1 MRKFVILTFFIS
13 LLFTTNNVFGQL
25 DLDSLEKSCASL
37 IKYPFISDGQE
48 YRALVI
54 DGETAEFY
62 YTFYG
67 GATYRLVACSTAGD
81 IAPTFRIYDSN
92 HKLIF
97 SSDYYNNPKYW
108 DFKFTSTIEAIIE
121 AELPPSDVPSGIIIL
136 FIGFK

>member
-1 MRKFVILTFFIS
+1 MKKFI
-13 LLFTTNNVFGQL
+13 LFTFIITLFVAGNKVYAQL
-25 DLDSLEKSCASL
+25 NLDSLEKSCSSL
-37 IKYPFISDGQE
+37 IQYPFISDGQQ

-67 GATYRLVACSTAGD
+67 GAVYRIVACSTAGD
-81 IAPTFRIYDSN
+81 KAPTFRIYDSN
-92 HKLIF
+92 HKLIY
-97 SSDYYNNPKYW
+97 SSDYYNNPRYW
-108 DFKFTSTIEAIIE
+108 DFKFTSTIEATIE

>member
-1 MRKFVILTFFIS
+1 MRKIITLIFFIS
-13 LLFTTNNVFGQL
+13 LIFITNNAFSQL
-25 DLDSLEKSCASL
+25 DLDSLEKSCSSL
-37 IKYPFISDGQE
+37 IKYPFISDGQQ

-67 GATYRLVACSTAGD
+67 GAVYRLVACSTTGGK
-81 IAPTFRIYDSN
+81 APTFRIYDSN

-97 SSDYYNNPKYW
+97 SSDYYNNPRYW

-121 AELPPSDVPSGIIIL
+121 AELPPSDQPSGIIIL

>member
-1 MRKFVILTFFIS
+1 MRKFVFFTFFIS
-13 LLFTTNNVFGQL
+13 LLSYTNVVLAQM
-25 DLDSLEKSCASL
+25 DLDSLEKSCSSF

-67 GATYRLVACSTAGD
+67 GAVYRLVACSTTGD
-81 IAPTFRIYDSN
+81 KAPTFRIYDSN
-92 HKLIF
+92 HKLIY
-97 SSDYYNNPKYW
+97 SSDYYNNPRYW

-121 AELPPSDVPSGIIIL
+121 AELPPSDVHSGIIIL